1 LLVVSKN
8 REIEEGIWT
17 FLVYEGQEASGQE
30 TKAENFEKERGLL
43 FSLKT

>member
-1 LLVVSKN
+1 M
-8 REIEEGIWT
+8 WT

-30 TKAENFEKERGLL
+30 TKTENLEKERGLL